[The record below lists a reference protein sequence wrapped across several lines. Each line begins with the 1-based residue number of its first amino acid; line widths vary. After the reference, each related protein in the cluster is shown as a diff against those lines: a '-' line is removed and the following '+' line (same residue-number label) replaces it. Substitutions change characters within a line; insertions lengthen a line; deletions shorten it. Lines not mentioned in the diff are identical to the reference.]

1 MKSEEGEAEKEEKLG
16 EKLRRGVLVGKSRGP
31 FTPVPSWS
39 WAHNNH
45 SSSVLSLSARKLAA
59 ALWEFN
65 HSFPLFQMHHHRSA
79 NNASAAAAS
88 GAGAD
93 PRLRRHHHYILH
105 KDRAPVISNFL
116 ADASPSS
123 PDQVLLLWSWRC
135 KIHFMILEGCWG
147 FMFTT
152 TTTTT
157 TRLRNNN
164 SFFLS
169 LFTVSMLTC
178 RL

>member
-1 MKSEEGEAEKEEKLG
+1 MKSEEGEAEKVEKLG

-31 FTPVPSWS
+31 CTPTHT
-39 WAHNNH
+39 HNYH
-45 SSSVLSLSARKLAA
+45 SSSVLSVSARKLAA

-79 NNASAAAAS
+79 NNASAAAAG

-105 KDRAPVISNFL
+105 KHRAPDISNFL

-123 PDQVLLLWSWRC
+123 PDQVLLLLSWRW
-135 KIHFMILEGCWG
+135 MILEGCWG
-147 FMFTT
+147 LMFTT
-152 TTTTT
+152 TS
-157 TRLRNNN
+157 TRLINNI
-164 SFFLS
+164 SFFS
-169 LFTVSMLTC
+169 SFFTVSLLTC
-178 RL
+178 RLLY

>member
-79 NNASAAAAS
+79 NNAAAC
-88 GAGAD
+88 GGVGAD

-105 KDRAPVISNFL
+105 KHRAPDISNFL

-123 PDQVLLLWSWRC
+123 PDQVLLL
-135 KIHFMILEGCWG
+135 FVLAMDDP
-147 FMFTT
+147 
-152 TTTTT
+152 
-157 TRLRNNN
+157 
-164 SFFLS
+164 
-169 LFTVSMLTC
+169 
-178 RL
+178 

>member
-1 MKSEEGEAEKEEKLG
+1 MKSEEGEAEKVEKLG

-39 WAHNNH
+39 WAHNYH
-45 SSSVLSLSARKLAA
+45 SSSVLSVSARKLAA

-79 NNASAAAAS
+79 NNASAAAAG

-105 KDRAPVISNFL
+105 KDRAPDISNFL

-123 PDQVLLLWSWRC
+123 PDQVLLLLSWRW
-135 KIHFMILEGCWG
+135 MILEGCWG
-147 FMFTT
+147 LMFTT
-152 TTTTT
+152 TS
-157 TRLRNNN
+157 TRLINNI
-164 SFFLS
+164 SFFS
-169 LFTVSMLTC
+169 SFFTVSLLTC
-178 RL
+178 RLLY

>member
-1 MKSEEGEAEKEEKLG
+1 MKSEEGEAEKVEKLG

-31 FTPVPSWS
+31 CTPTHT
-39 WAHNNH
+39 HNYH
-45 SSSVLSLSARKLAA
+45 SSSVLSVSARKLAA

-79 NNASAAAAS
+79 NNASAAAAG

-105 KDRAPVISNFL
+105 KDRAPDISNFL

-123 PDQVLLLWSWRC
+123 PDQVLLLFSWRC

>member
-1 MKSEEGEAEKEEKLG
+1 MCHHL
-16 EKLRRGVLVGKSRGP
+16 LGKSRGP
-31 FTPVPSWS
+31 CTPIHT
-39 WAHNNH
+39 HNYH
-45 SSSVLSLSARKLAA
+45 SNNVLSVSARKLAA

-65 HSFPLFQMHHHRSA
+65 HSFLLFQMHHHRSA

-123 PDQVLLLWSWRC
+123 PDQGLEDLRNSLLYTTLLLDATIASAKEEITRREC
-135 KIHFMILEGCWG
+135 ELIHVNDLLSRVIKERYEAQAKCWK
-147 FMFTT
+147 
-152 TTTTT
+152 
-157 TRLRNNN
+157 N
-164 SFFLS
+164 
-169 LFTVSMLTC
+169 
-178 RL
+178 